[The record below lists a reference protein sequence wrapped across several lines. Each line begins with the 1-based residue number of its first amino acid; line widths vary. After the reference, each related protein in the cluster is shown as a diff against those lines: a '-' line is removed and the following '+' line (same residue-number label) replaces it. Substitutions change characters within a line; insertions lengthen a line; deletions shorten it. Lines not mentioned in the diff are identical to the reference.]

1 MKQQSEFLIIFYEKE
16 DGTMPARDFI
26 EGLDKKLKAKT
37 LRNINLLKQAGPALR
52 EPESKVLDDGIFEI
66 RTKAGTNLTRSLY
79 FFYVGNRAVL
89 TNGFIKTTRKT
100 PRKEIEKTKN
110 TEITL

>member
-37 LRNINLLKQAGPALR
+37 LRNINLLK
-52 EPESKVLDDGIFEI
+52 
-66 RTKAGTNLTRSLY
+66 
-79 FFYVGNRAVL
+79 
-89 TNGFIKTTRKT
+89 
-100 PRKEIEKTKN
+100 
-110 TEITL
+110 